1 MSVARITTI
10 NFKSKEAANKSIEDY
25 SSNAPNE
32 FPEAEQLMQVHIN
45 DTTVMAISIYND
57 EEAMERAVVAR
68 SKRMVTN
75 QNEFDS
81 VDTKTGLV
89 TLNHKK

>member
-32 FPEAEQLMQVHIN
+32 FPEAEQLMQVHVN
-45 DTTVMAISIYND
+45 DMTVMAISIYND

-68 SKRMVTN
+68 SKRMSTN

>member
-1 MSVARITTI
+1 
-10 NFKSKEAANKSIEDY
+10 
-25 SSNAPNE
+25 
-32 FPEAEQLMQVHIN
+32 
-45 DTTVMAISIYND
+45 MAISLYAD

-68 SKRMVTN
+68 SKRMGAN
-75 QNEFDS
+75 QNEFES